1 MFDRILFDVTKSEL
15 SSVRVIQKNKV
26 CPKKGRGWKIIVKRE
41 NKVEVP
47 EGRNEFIREENRS
60 SKYKSS

>member
-26 CPKKGRGWKIIVKRE
+26 CPKKGRGWKIIIKTE
-41 NKVEVP
+41 KKVEVP
-47 EGRNEFIREENRS
+47 EGRDEFI
-60 SKYKSS
+60 